1 MSSDRIRGHLNALL
15 LAVLADGP
23 AHGYAA
29 TKTLRERTRGGVSIP
44 EGSLYPALHRLEKQ
58 GLIESSWDEES
69 SRRRRLYALTRQG
82 KEVLDAE
89 REEWRTFRDMIDAVL
104 GSSHEG

>member
-29 TKTLRERTRGGVSIP
+29 TKALRERTQGGVSIP
-44 EGSLYPALHRLEKQ
+44 EGSLYPALHRLEEQ

-82 KEVLDAE
+82 KETLAAE
-89 REEWRTFRDMIDAVL
+89 VEEWRSFRDMIDAVL